1 MKSLGIT
8 ELRSN
13 VYKNNALSLSFHQ
26 RLGFVV
32 TRENELAVE
41 LSATVAEM
49 MASPAMAR
57 TLRKL
62 LAG

>member
-1 MKSLGIT
+1 VKSLGIT